1 MTSGTRSTQAVL
13 RTICLTARLAAAA
26 SCCLALAGCADL
38 SYYWQA
44 ADGQLDL
51 WHRSRPIEDWLTDP
65 STGDPLKVRLLRVSE
80 MRTFASQEL
89 GLPDNGSYRSF
100 ADVQRAFLVWN
111 VFAAPE
117 LSLTAK
123 EWCFPVAGCVAYRG
137 YFAEAPART
146 LARKL
151 ADEGYD
157 TYVGG
162 VAAYST
168 LGWFDDPVPSTVIAY
183 PDADLARLI
192 FHELAHQVVYVPGDT
207 TFNESFATAVEREGA
222 RRWALAHGSAADLD
236 ALDRALAREGQFT
249 ALVLATR
256 TRLANVYAG
265 PGDEPSKRAAKHCI
279 IDGLRA
285 EYARLEADWG
295 PQSRYSKWFAGPLN
309 NAQIASVAAYAERLP
324 AFNAI
329 LAQNQGDLK
338 CFFREV
344 RSLAR
349 LPRSER
355 ERRLDALA
363 GTAPKGPSRIG
374 LAAEEPAWAGEATA
388 SPREFAVY
396 PAWTCH

>member
-1 MTSGTRSTQAVL
+1 MTSVTRSTRAV
-13 RTICLTARLAAAA
+13 RPTICATARLLAAALC
-26 SCCLALAGCADL
+26 SLAVTGCADL

-44 ADGQLDL
+44 AGGQFDL
-51 WHRSRPIEDWLTDP
+51 WRRSRPIEGWLTDP
-65 STGDPLKVRLLRVSE
+65 TTGDTLKTRLRRVSE

-100 ADVQRAFLVWN
+100 ADVQRPFLVWN

-123 EWCFPVAGCVAYRG
+123 EWCFPVAGCVSYRG

-151 ADEGYD
+151 ADDGYD

-162 VAAYST
+162 VPAYST
-168 LGWFDDPVPSTVIAY
+168 LGWFEDPVPSTVIAY
-183 PDADLARLI
+183 PDTDLARLI

-222 RRWALAHGSAADLD
+222 RRWAMAHGSAADLNT
-236 ALDRALAREGQFT
+236 LDQKLVREGQFT

-256 TRLANVYAG
+256 AHLAEVYAG
-265 PGDEPSKRAAKHCI
+265 PGDEPAKRAAKQCI

-285 EYARLEADWG
+285 QYARLEAYWG
-295 PQSRYSKWFAGPLN
+295 PQSRYSRWFAGPLN
-309 NAQIASVAAYAERLP
+309 NAQIASVAAYNERLP
-324 AFNAI
+324 AFNAL

-338 CFFREV
+338 RFFREV
-344 RSLAR
+344 RSLTR
-349 LPRSER
+349 LPRPER
-355 ERRLDALA
+355 ERRLEALS
-363 GTAPKGPSRIG
+363 GTPPKRHSPMAR
-374 LAAEEPAWAGEATA
+374 AAKEPIQTGDLGAA
-388 SPREFAVY
+388 PRELAVY
-396 PAWTCH
+396 RAATCH